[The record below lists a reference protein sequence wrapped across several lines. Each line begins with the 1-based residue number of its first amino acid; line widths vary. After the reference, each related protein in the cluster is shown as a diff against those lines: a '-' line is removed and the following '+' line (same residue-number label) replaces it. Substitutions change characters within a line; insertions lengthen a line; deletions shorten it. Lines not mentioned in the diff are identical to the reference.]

1 MKKITELHTVEELQQ
16 ATGFNILLG
25 SYDKYYQTN
34 IRGLR
39 IEIMSDCYKVINL
52 NTSELYSLIVNFI
65 EENGFII
72 KTKNKKRIIV
82 KPFDNLIEGYKFLL
96 ERINDSDVKGL
107 GKKENPLFRD
117 KIADEKGEY
126 YSAAFVIKTLI
137 DNGIGHLIP
146 GKHREILHA
155 DDQDKRIVKG
165 ESKGS
170 ASYREHVVPCILI
183 VEHAIAMVVEG
194 SSVEEIAN
202 FIKKHLVIIKIDKNQ
217 ADKINNDLKLKDKM
231 PKGWNFGDNIYARL
245 DEANIAYKLYDDK
258 LYTNDHD

>member
-1 MKKITELHTVEELQQ
+1 MKKITEKYTVEELRQ
-16 ATGFNILLG
+16 ATGFNILPGL
-25 SYDKYYQTN
+25 YDKYYQIN

-52 NTSELYSLIVNFI
+52 NTLELYRLIVNFI
-65 EENGFII
+65 EEHGFII
-72 KTKNKKRIIV
+72 KRKEGKTKEEKRITI

-96 ERINDSDVKGL
+96 ERINDSDIEGL

-117 KIADEKGEY
+117 KISDEKGAY
-126 YSAAFVIKTLI
+126 YSAAFVIKMLI

-155 DDQDKRIVKG
+155 DDRDKQIIKG
-165 ESKGS
+165 ESKDS

-183 VEHAIAMVVEG
+183 IEHAIAMVVEG

-217 ADKINNDLKLKDKM
+217 ADKINNQLKLKDKM
-231 PKGWNFGDNIYARL
+231 PKGWNWGDNIYARL
-245 DEANIAYKLYDDK
+245 VLLCQNICHYSLCFC
-258 LYTNDHD
+258 